1 MGDSSRS
8 RLRARPASLTAVS
21 MIIAAAL
28 SFGGVMTASPAGASG
43 YSEQEGHHGANTFT
57 DYHNASGMGPRVD
70 AASWVDV
77 SCKVYDPYIQS
88 VNPDGYW
95 YRIASAPWNDQY
107 YAAANTFMNGDPW
120 NGPYTH
126 NTDWNVPDCGAPL
139 PPPPPP
145 PPSPHPVLTQGP
157 GASIGFWYAIA
168 LDGFPGG
175 SDVSVTCYDS
185 VSPAG
190 FRSFSIRVDS
200 AGNASFDNECRSND
214 GSDHWVVAGG
224 VESNHVSWGARPTP
238 PPTSGQQGN
247 QAPPSTSGGGSP
259 GGGGSGSPPTT
270 NSGGSS
276 QPVRVDACLAI
287 YGSGS
292 QATHGIFGGTET
304 DYDRVAS
311 LYQQCEGFGAP
322 AGLNLSAEMK
332 CALIAAAAAYAGFP
346 TNQAAKSVCDALGVV
361 DTITNGGWLTSGADY
376 ACGLF
381 SEAFATGVGI
391 FAAGAA
397 SETGPGAVEVG
408 VQTYRA
414 LNAAL
419 TVACAGLFAGG
430 ASALGQKLEANHETH
445 IALDIATQGK
455 CLRERRVFGLIF
467 WSAATC

>member
-1 MGDSSRS
+1 MGDSSGS
-8 RLRARPASLTAVS
+8 RRRAHPTRLTAVS
-21 MIIAAAL
+21 IVVTVAL
-28 SFGGVMTASPAGASG
+28 SFGGLMTATPAGAAS
-43 YSEQEGHHGANTFT
+43 YSEQQGHHGANTFT

-70 AASWVDV
+70 AAQWVDV
-77 SCKVYDPYIQS
+77 SCKVHDPYIQS

-95 YRIASAPWNDQY
+95 YRIASAPWSNQY

-126 NTDWNVPDCGAPL
+126 NTDWNVPDCGAPP

-145 PPSPHPVLTQGP
+145 PPSPHAVLAQGSV
-157 GASIGFWYAIA
+157 ASAGYWYAVA
-168 LDGFPGG
+168 LDGFPSNG
-175 SDVSVTCYDS
+175 DVSVTCYDS
-185 VSPAG
+185 VTPDG
-190 FRSFSIRVDS
+190 FRTFTIRVDA
-200 AGNASFDNECRSND
+200 AGNTSFGNECRSND
-214 GSDHWVVAGG
+214 GPDHWVVAGG
-224 VESNHVSWGARPTP
+224 VESNHVSWGSRPTP

-247 QAPPSTSGGGSP
+247 QAPPSTSGGGS
-259 GGGGSGSPPTT
+259 GNSAGAPPTT
-270 NSGGSS
+270 SSGGSS
-276 QPVRVDACLAI
+276 QPVSGDPCLAI

-304 DYDRVAS
+304 DYDRTAS

-322 AGLNLSAEMK
+322 AGLNLSPEMK
-332 CALIAAAAAYAGFP
+332 CALIAAAASYAGFP
-346 TNQAAKSVCDALGVV
+346 TNQAVKSACDALGVV
-361 DTITNGGWLTSGADY
+361 DSIANGGWLSSGEDY

-381 SEAFATGVGI
+381 AEAFATGVGI

-419 TVACAGLFAGG
+419 TAACAGLFAGG
-430 ASALGQKLEANHETH
+430 ASAIGQKLEADHETG
-445 IALDIATQGK
+445 IALDIATKGK

-467 WSAATC
+467 WSAADC